1 MFVTSPLI
9 LLLAASLASAASLP
23 IARTTT
29 YQVCAVCPLFDTEGN
44 AVSSPSGY
52 GLTPPTKFCGFGDLG
67 SNGFITKCFYDNSGA
82 LVQGTEFC
90 PPGPVAVTEPPN
102 CLMITE

>member
-1 MFVTSPLI
+1 MFATSPLI

-44 AVSSPSGY
+44 AVSAPSGY
-52 GLTPPTKFCGFGDLG
+52 GLTPPAKFCDFGDLG
-67 SNGFITKCFYDNSGA
+67 QNGFITKCFYDNSGA
-82 LVQGTEFC
+82 LVEGTEFC
-90 PPGPVAVTEPPN
+90 PPGPVSVTEPPN
-102 CLMITE
+102 AS

>member
-1 MFVTSPLI
+1 MFATSPLI
-9 LLLAASLASAASLP
+9 LLLAASLASATSLP

-44 AVSSPSGY
+44 AVSPSSGY

-67 SNGFITKCFYDNSGA
+67 QNGFITTCFYDNSGA
-82 LVQGTEFC
+82 LVEGTEFC
-90 PPGPVAVTEPPN
+90 PAGPVSVTAPPN
-102 CLMITE
+102 CLVVTE